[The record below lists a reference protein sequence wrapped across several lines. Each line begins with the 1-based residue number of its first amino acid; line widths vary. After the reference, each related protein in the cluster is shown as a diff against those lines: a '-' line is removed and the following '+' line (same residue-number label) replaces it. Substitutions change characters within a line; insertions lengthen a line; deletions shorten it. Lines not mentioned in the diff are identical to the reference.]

1 MKPSQSLG
9 HLAFA
14 LLSMSSVTSAFSWS
28 LPNLDAVVV
37 RRADSSKTASVA
49 PEQTTSPGADNT
61 FNLNTGAQVTSS
73 ATDKTTDKTT
83 GKTTGKTSST
93 GKNTGKTT
101 ATDKEGNTGTATNT
115 AAATHT
121 TFNPVDPAGG
131 ISMVIPA
138 TTNIMELYK
147 IGDFVT
153 WKWNY
158 TSLQATP
165 TAVDVLASCSFA
177 TRTFTL
183 TQNMTFQTLGS
194 YTWDTGAY
202 QSSNIASPLLTEEYT
217 LIIYDADSSV
227 SATAEAGYLDTYD
240 GFTFGMY
247 APQSYTPLAD
257 GWTCATCSG
266 ALSETERRAIGFA
279 LTMSIIT
286 VLSFTW
292 FVTGMHLAL

>member
-1 MKPSQSLG
+1 METNFASPS
-9 HLAFA
+9 
-14 LLSMSSVTSAFSWS
+14 
-28 LPNLDAVVV
+28 P
-37 RRADSSKTASVA
+37 ASVA
-49 PEQTTSPGADNT
+49 PEKTTSPSADNT
-61 FNLNTGAQVTSS
+61 FNLNTGAQITST
-73 ATDKTTDKTT
+73 ATDKTT
-83 GKTTGKTSST
+83 GKATGKTTTST
-93 GKNTGKTT
+93 GKTTGKTT
-101 ATDKEGNTGTATNT
+101 ATDKEGNTGTANGT
-115 AAATHT
+115 AEATHT

-131 ISMVIPA
+131 VVMVTPA
-138 TTNIMELYK
+138 TTANLELYK

-153 WKWNY
+153 WVWNY

-183 TQNMTFQTLGS
+183 TQNMTFETLGS

-202 QSSNIASPLLTEEYT
+202 QSSNVASPLLTEEYT

-266 ALSETERRAIGFA
+266 ALSDTERRAIGFV

-286 VLSFTW
+286 VFSFTW
-292 FVTGMHLAL
+292 FVTGMHLTL